1 MTTRLLEKIWLI
13 SLLYVRSILDNCWD
27 VINIVRNTLLH
38 GKIGLFDKL
47 TNCKFRLRTWP
58 TGPGETRGGGV
69 FVLNFD
75 LYIALLMTAKMG
87 GCSIGCFGRV
97 LWVDFRTVWGLR
109 PIYRIDM
116 CARMLGST
124 SMSMGIHTAPQAP
137 TAVWVLQHKSQLYI
151 FGGGGCHRKYH
162 LKKWNIFCDKKFYLR
177 TYGFSRCLKKRSP
190 WVGELFT
197 FDWTDTILNNILF
210 NLTEHILVR
219 SPRLAIDSFLP
230 GCGRWV
236 QKFAHASISLPL
248 NYTVAP
254 C

>member
-1 MTTRLLEKIWLI
+1 MVALSAVSAGSCGSISERCGVSGPSTELTCVPVCWGLQACQWAYTLHLRHLRPYECYNINHSFIFLTVAVAIEVPPEKIE
-13 SLLYVRSILDNCWD
+13 Y
-27 VINIVRNTLLH
+27 
-38 GKIGLFDKL
+38 
-47 TNCKFRLRTWP
+47 
-58 TGPGETRGGGV
+58 
-69 FVLNFD
+69 
-75 LYIALLMTAKMG
+75 
-87 GCSIGCFGRV
+87 
-97 LWVDFRTVWGLR
+97 
-109 PIYRIDM
+109 
-116 CARMLGST
+116 
-124 SMSMGIHTAPQAP
+124 
-137 TAVWVLQHKSQLYI
+137 
-151 FGGGGCHRKYH
+151 
-162 LKKWNIFCDKKFYLR
+162 FCDEKFYLR